1 MKQALKKVVDLEAK
15 KRVASTYKP
24 EIMEELVTVAEA
36 AVKNAKNANKA
47 LKEEGGY
54 EETND
59 KLEALQKRIITVRKS
74 EREAKAVL
82 GHINR
87 LKLS

>member
-1 MKQALKKVVDLEAK
+1 
-15 KRVASTYKP
+15 
-24 EIMEELVTVAEA
+24 MEELVTVAEA